1 MNLKLTFAMIFY
13 GLVVTRSLLVPIV
26 NTRLYFLFLISLFL
40 TLLGLIEH
48 ELVLVLLEELAAP
61 LLVQEQS
68 VDLLDVLHNDG
79 PVLQVLGKSVWVSVC
94 QS

>member
-40 TLLGLIEH
+40 TLILIEH
-48 ELVLVLLEELAAP
+48 ELVLVLLEELSAP